1 MRQKK
6 QVICRFLMFAL
17 RQLHRCKRQVDL
29 AEVIP
34 HFKVNTKKHLS
45 MKFDYFGIVLMH
57 SLSTYILPSF
67 SLDKFFIAYFS
78 LGRPPDLLIYK
89 DHDQFDLHIER

>member
-34 HFKVNTKKHLS
+34 HFKVNTKKH
-45 MKFDYFGIVLMH
+45 FYEI
-57 SLSTYILPSF
+57 
-67 SLDKFFIAYFS
+67 
-78 LGRPPDLLIYK
+78 
-89 DHDQFDLHIER
+89 

>member
-34 HFKVNTKKHLS
+34 HFKVNTKKHFYEIRL
-45 MKFDYFGIVLMH
+45 FWDCVNAFTIYIYTTFFFFEQFFH
-57 SLSTYILPSF
+57 SILQPW
-67 SLDKFFIAYFS
+67 KTT
-78 LGRPPDLLIYK
+78 
-89 DHDQFDLHIER
+89 